1 MEGSQRYQGFK
12 IEDSHTDYYE
22 KYDVTSKESIWVKM
36 VAEDSL
42 SSLSSS
48 EDELD
53 FVPVDSKEIQHNSGS
68 VSASMESHRKQ
79 ITKERA
85 IRLAPKFA
93 S

>member
-1 MEGSQRYQGFK
+1 
-12 IEDSHTDYYE
+12 
-22 KYDVTSKESIWVKM
+22 M

-48 EDELD
+48 EDETD
-53 FVPVDSKEIQHNSGS
+53 FDPVDSKEIQHNSGS

-79 ITKERA
+79 TAKERA

>member
-1 MEGSQRYQGFK
+1 MFR
-12 IEDSHTDYYE
+12 
-22 KYDVTSKESIWVKM
+22 VKM

-48 EDELD
+48 EDEPD
-53 FVPVDSKEIQHNSGS
+53 FDHVDSKEIQHNLGS

-79 ITKERA
+79 IAKEIA
-85 IRLAPKFA
+85 IRLAPRFA